1 MVHSTWDLLST
12 EALINME
19 TIHQLRNKGL
29 NLTNWMSPSRHAL
42 MRLKTRLKA
51 SSIHF
56 TISLMKSS
64 LQKLVNLKFRFQTKK
79 QTKVQPKKYFLLS
92 DLRAHPRTSS
102 SKKLFLQ
109 ISRSLCHQIQ
119 TNKAC
124 SLLSTFTT
132 TVHYLVRVYSKSRQ
146 QTIWKIQK
154 QVFFQHQTTLSQ
166 RLNSSQLSISRQ
178 KL

>member
-1 MVHSTWDLLST
+1 
-12 EALINME
+12 
-19 TIHQLRNKGL
+19 
-29 NLTNWMSPSRHAL
+29 

-51 SSIHF
+51 SLIHF

-79 QTKVQPKKYFLLS
+79 QTKVQPKKCFLLS

-124 SLLSTFTT
+124 SFLSTFTT
-132 TVHYLVRVYSKSRQ
+132 TVHYLVRVYSKNRQ
-146 QTIWKIQK
+146 QTIWKIMMEVLLEQ
-154 QVFFQHQTTLSQ
+154 QTIWRVWRCQTLFQENITTLSQ